1 MFEKLLL
8 MEKKYEEISVRLS
21 DPDVIGDNKLYTQLM
36 RDYKY
41 MTPIIDK
48 FREYKKL
55 KTASMKPKNSS
66 MAAVLTTISRKWLRK
81 NSFLLKTK
89 SNKL

>member
-48 FREYKKL
+48 FRKYKKYN
-55 KTASMKPKNSS
+55 KHSIKPIMEIVK
-66 MAAVLTTISRKWLRK
+66 
-81 NSFLLKTK
+81 
-89 SNKL
+89 